1 MRISDWSSDV
11 CSSDLFTIFAGM
23 CWSPNGPESVSLASL
38 PLFHVTGMQN
48 SMNML
53 VFQGSTMVM
62 MSRWNRRTA
71 AELIARH
78 RVTHWR
84 CITTMAVDLL
94 SDPDAAGLDR
104 KRTRLNSSH

>member
-1 MRISDWSSDV
+1 
-11 CSSDLFTIFAGM
+11 
-23 CWSPNGPESVSLASL
+23 
-38 PLFHVTGMQN
+38 MQN
-48 SMNML
+48 SLNVL
-53 VFQGSTMVM
+53 VFQGSTMGM

-94 SDPDAAGLDR
+94 SDPDAAGFDLTSLVAVSGGGAQMPKAVADR
-104 KRTRLNSSH
+104 LHALTGIDSIERSEEHTSELQSLMRISYAVCC

>member
-1 MRISDWSSDV
+1 M
-11 CSSDLFTIFAGM
+11 FAGM

-38 PLFHVTGMQN
+38 PLFNVTGMQN

-62 MSRWNRRTA
+62 MSRWKRRTA

-78 RVTHWR
+78 RVTQWR

-94 SDPDAAGLDR
+94 SDPDAAGFDL
-104 KRTRLNSSH
+104 KSLVAVSGVGAQMPKPEEHTSE